1 MLQRPRVRRLT
12 IGLLAAGPALLI
24 LVLGRAV
31 TDRLGLIE
39 TISDGVSRYLPLSV
53 FEAGVS
59 TLGPLAKGLLT
70 LGIAGSLLLAGA
82 VVGDMA
88 LRRLAS
94 RSAAAA
100 FVAVALGAFAVVE
113 LIVLPVFGAGFVG
126 IDLASDALAVQLP
139 TVLAVL
145 AYAGLLVGMRET
157 WLEPETA
164 S

>member
-1 MLQRPRVRRLT
+1 MGPCQPPPVLQRPRVRRLT
-12 IGLLAAGPALLI
+12 VGLLSAGPALLI

-31 TDRLGLIE
+31 TDRPGLIE
-39 TISDGVSRYLPLSV
+39 TISDGFSRYLPLSV

-70 LGIAGSLLLAGA
+70 LGIAGALLLAGA
-82 VVGDMA
+82 FVGDLA

-94 RSAAAA
+94 RSAAAS
-100 FVAVALGAFAVVE
+100 FVAVALAAFAVVE

-126 IDLASDALAVQLP
+126 LDLASDALAVQVP

-145 AYAGLLVGMRET
+145 LYAEIGRAV
-157 WLEPETA
+157 
-164 S
+164 